1 MEKKRPYTSPETIV
15 FDTVCGT
22 PLTGSDVSL
31 DFSNTTSTN
40 EALGREGGG
49 WIDDEKDNRFSGWKC
64 IMR

>member
-49 WIDDEKDNRFSGWKC
+49 WIDDE
-64 IMR
+64 